1 MNMKQNV
8 HSVSGSQTFRA
19 GVCVA
24 VLTLVAGSAFAV
36 DEPSTATNVTTYGT
50 ISGSTVSATASA
62 TNIADCGAAAG
73 SRDTWYRLLA
83 PTSESI
89 IVGLCTSTTS
99 WDSVV
104 QVFSAEATGGPGAL
118 VACSNGGCVSETGH
132 AAVAVNV
139 DAGRYYLIRVVG
151 ATPTVTGT
159 FNLTIGPGVINAPL
173 VRAEGTDGVIGQ
185 ISDGQVFG
193 AGTVNGE
200 TVRSFAWGTRTWNIG
215 NRPLRWTSSTS
226 EHPVI
231 GGNMY
236 RATSTRFEQIGA
248 GWMKHGF
255 AVANGTFD
263 AGFGACVVS
272 GASGTLG
279 VNCSDPYGAGING
292 GQSRLGPRF
301 DMNPTTGAFTAG
313 WTSLVPAFSGA
324 LDRRVQVR
332 NSDLAVP
339 GARYYAECFV
349 FAPDDSLWGNSRNN
363 FSARR
368 LAAFPTWTGSSQSI
382 GFSSDTYR
390 ASALE
395 MWAAENPSTV
405 RITRVDFHERTTT
418 FNDTWNPW
426 TPGQTTIT
434 TRAASPVTRDQWTRY
449 IGTSAVTDNGNG
461 TWTYEYALKNVNSDR
476 GVAEIVFGPLGG
488 TISDAALS
496 MPSYHSGDRTRNAP
510 WQVSAGS
517 SAKGGVTFA
526 AVQQTEAVTYPAPL
540 GTVTFQPNNLM
551 FGMTASY
558 RLTSTQPP
566 MIGNVK
572 LRLAKPA
579 AGPNGYQ
586 GQWLTLT
593 GMHVPQ
599 RNLADIAGAN
609 QAVGPDGQRTAD
621 DIIVFLGAFFA
632 NDIAMADLGSTN
644 QGTTPDN
651 ELSADD
657 ILIFLNAYFAE

>member
-1 MNMKQNV
+1 MNMKRNV
-8 HSVSGSQTFRA
+8 HKGSELQTLGV

-24 VLTLVAGSAFAV
+24 AVVLAAGNAWGF
-36 DEPSTATNVTTYGT
+36 DEPGTAPNLTTYGT
-50 ISGSTVSATASA
+50 TAGSTVNATASA
-62 TNIADCGAAAG
+62 SNIPDCGAAAG
-73 SRDTWYRLLA
+73 SRDAWYRLLA

-89 IVGLCTSTTS
+89 VVGLCTSTTT
-99 WDSVV
+99 WDSVI
-104 QVFSAEATGGPGAL
+104 QVFEADATGAPGAL
-118 VACSNGGCVSETGH
+118 IVCSNGGCVSDAGH
-132 AAVAVNV
+132 AAVGLNV

-151 ATPTVTGT
+151 ATTAIGGA
-159 FNLTIGPGVINAPL
+159 FNLTVGPGVLNVPL

-185 ISDGQVFG
+185 VSDGLVFG
-193 AGTVNGE
+193 AATINGE

-215 NRPLRWTSSTS
+215 NRPMRWTSSTS
-226 EHPVI
+226 DHPVI
-231 GGNMY
+231 GSNMY

-263 AGFGACVVS
+263 AGFGSCVSS
-272 GASGTLG
+272 GAPATLG
-279 VNCSDPYGAGING
+279 VNCSDPYGASTNG
-292 GQSRLGPRF
+292 GQTRLGPRF
-301 DMNPTTGAFTAG
+301 DLNPTTGAFTAG
-313 WTSLVPAFSGA
+313 WTSLVPSFSGA
-324 LDRRVQVR
+324 LDRRAQVR
-332 NSDLAVP
+332 DADLSVP
-339 GARYYAECFV
+339 GARYYAESFV

-368 LAAFPTWTGSSQSI
+368 IGAFPAWTGGSQSVTLS
-382 GFSSDTYR
+382 GDTYR

-395 MWAAENPSTV
+395 LWAAENASTV
-405 RITRVDFHERTTT
+405 RISRLDFHERTTT

-426 TPGQTTIT
+426 SPGQTAIT
-434 TRAASPVTRDQWTRY
+434 TRAATPVTREQWTRY
-449 IGTSAVTDNGNG
+449 IGTSAVTNNGNG

-476 GVAEIVFGPLGG
+476 GVAEIAFGPLGG
-488 TISDAALS
+488 AISDAALTL
-496 MPSYHSGDRTRNAP
+496 PKYHSGDRTRNAA
-510 WQVSAGS
+510 WQVSTGS
-517 SAKGGVTFA
+517 LAKGGVTFA
-526 AVQQTEAVTYPAPL
+526 AVQQTDAVTYPAPV
-540 GTVTFQPNNLM
+540 GTVTFQPNDLK

-558 RLTSTQPP
+558 RFTSTQPP

-579 AGPNGYQ
+579 AGQDGYQ

-599 RNLADIAGAN
+599 RNLADMAGSN
-609 QAVGPDGQRTAD
+609 QSIGPDGQRTAD

-632 NDIAMADLGSTN
+632 SDVATADVAAAN

-657 ILIFLNAYFAE
+657 ILVFLNAYFAD